1 MDYQKEINNN
11 PNSLLKKLVTGIRA
25 KKAVDVRHEFDRNS
39 HWAVISVYVDDQD
52 NELALRLY
60 SSGNYELYVG
70 YYDDED
76 ELQEISR
83 TLADDEKKEIPQN
96 MKKVMSKVVVDE
108 EGLRVPADILV
119 K

>member
-1 MDYQKEINNN
+1 MDYRKEINNN
-11 PNSLLKKLVTGIRA
+11 PNSLLKKLLTGVSA
-25 KKAVDVRHEFDRNS
+25 KKAVDVRYEFDRNDQ
-39 HWAVISVYVDDQD
+39 WAVISVYVDDQD
-52 NELALRLY
+52 NELALRLHAG
-60 SSGNYELYVG
+60 GNYELYVG

-76 ELQEISR
+76 ELQEVSR
-83 TLADDEKKEIPQN
+83 TLAEDEKKEIPGN